1 MKTTKLG
8 SQGLEVP
15 IIGFGCMNL
24 AGSDTQYIYGK
35 ADVNEGIALIQRA
48 MELGATFLDSADIYG
63 PHRSERMIAKALEG
77 KRNQA
82 IIATKFGF
90 EIDENQKMTGKLN
103 GSKKYVKL
111 AAERS
116 LQNLKTDYIDL
127 YYLHRLDPNVPIEE
141 TMQAM
146 AELVQEGKVRY
157 LGLSEVSK
165 ETIRRAHKIHPLTA
179 LQTEYSL
186 FERTLDE
193 DGTTALLK
201 ELGIGLVPYSPL
213 GRGFISGE
221 LKSPDDLPA
230 EDPRRNFPR
239 FQGENFY
246 KNLALVAEL
255 NNIAIEKGATSAQLA
270 LAWSIAKGN
279 VPIPGTRKMKYLE
292 QNIGAAHITV
302 SSEEMD
308 RIESIL
314 PLGNTLN
321 GNRLDEMMMKTIDK
335 N

>member
-15 IIGFGCMNL
+15 ILGFGCMNL
-24 AGSDTQYIYGK
+24 AGSETQYIYGK
-35 ADVNEGIALIQRA
+35 IDENEGIALIQRA
-48 MELGATFLDSADIYG
+48 IELGAAFLDSADIYG

-77 KRNQA
+77 RRDKA

-90 EIDENQKMTGKLN
+90 EIDDKEQMTGKLN
-103 GSKKYVKL
+103 GSKKYVKM

-116 LQNLKTDYIDL
+116 LKNLKTDYIDL
-127 YYLHRLDPNVPIEE
+127 YYLHRLDPNTPIEE
-141 TMQAM
+141 TMEAM

-179 LQTEYSL
+179 LETEYSL

-193 DGTTALLK
+193 DGTTALLE

-221 LKSPDDLPA
+221 LKSPDDLSS

-246 KNLALVAEL
+246 KNLDLVKEL
-255 NNIAIEKGATSAQLA
+255 NRIAIEKGITSAQLA
-270 LAWSIAKGN
+270 LAWSIAKGY
-279 VPIPGTRKMKYLE
+279 VPIPGTRKIKYLE
-292 QNIGAAHITV
+292 QNIGAANVTI
-302 SSEEMD
+302 SPEEMQ

-314 PLGNTLN
+314 PVGNALN
-321 GNRLDEMMMKTIDK
+321 GNRLDETMMKTIDK